1 MSISVGDIV
10 EGKVTG
16 ITKFGAF
23 VECED
28 GSKGLVHISQI
39 SNDYIEKVED
49 ALKVN
54 DEVKCKVMSIEDNKI
69 SFSIK
74 ECLPKKE
81 YKKEHKK
88 DFSKKT
94 LSENSEVKKSS
105 KESSFDD
112 LITKFMKD
120 SNERLDSIRQRE
132 NKKFS
137 KKKKYN

>member
-28 GSKGLVHISQI
+28 GTKGLVHISQI

-49 ALKVN
+49 VLKVN
-54 DEVKCKVMSIEDNKI
+54 DVVKCKVMSIEDKKV

-81 YKKEHKK
+81 HKKE
-88 DFSKKT
+88 FTKKT
-94 LSENSEVKKSS
+94 YSDDSNVD
-105 KESSFDD
+105 KESNNESTFDD
-112 LITKFMKD
+112 LITKFMKE

-137 KKKKYN
+137 KKRKYN

>member
-16 ITKFGAF
+16 VTKFGAF
-23 VECED
+23 VECE
-28 GSKGLVHISQI
+28 GGTKGLVHISQI

-49 ALKVN
+49 VLKVN
-54 DEVKCKVMSIEDNKI
+54 DVVKCKVMSIEDNKV

-81 YKKEHKK
+81 HKKE
-88 DFSKKT
+88 FSKKT
-94 LSENSEVKKSS
+94 YSDDDKNSNKESS
-105 KESSFDD
+105 KESTFDD
-112 LITKFMKD
+112 LLSKFMKE

-137 KKKKYN
+137 KNKKYN

>member
-28 GSKGLVHISQI
+28 GTKGLVHISQI

-49 ALKVN
+49 VLKVN
-54 DEVKCKVMSIEDNKI
+54 DA
-69 SFSIK
+69 
-74 ECLPKKE
+74 
-81 YKKEHKK
+81 
-88 DFSKKT
+88 
-94 LSENSEVKKSS
+94 
-105 KESSFDD
+105 FDD
-112 LITKFMKD
+112 LLSKFMKE

-137 KKKKYN
+137 KKRKYN

>member
-28 GSKGLVHISQI
+28 GTKGLVHISQI

-49 ALKVN
+49 VLKVN
-54 DEVKCKVMSIEDNKI
+54 DVVKCKVMSIEDNKV

-81 YKKEHKK
+81 HKKE
-88 DFSKKT
+88 FTKKT
-94 LSENSEVKKSS
+94 YSDDSNVDKDSN
-105 KESSFDD
+105 KESTFDD
-112 LITKFMKD
+112 LLTKFMKE

-137 KKKKYN
+137 KKRKYN

>member
-28 GSKGLVHISQI
+28 GTKGLVHISQI

-49 ALKVN
+49 VLKVN
-54 DEVKCKVMSIEDNKI
+54 DVVKCKVMSIGDKKV

-81 YKKEHKK
+81 HKKE
-88 DFSKKT
+88 FTKKT
-94 LSENSEVKKSS
+94 YSDDSNVDKDSN
-105 KESSFDD
+105 KESTFDD
-112 LITKFMKD
+112 LLTKFMKE

-137 KKKKYN
+137 KKRKYN

>member
-28 GSKGLVHISQI
+28 GTKGLVHISQI

-49 ALKVN
+49 VLKVN
-54 DEVKCKVMSIEDNKI
+54 DVVKCKVMSIEDKKV

-81 YKKEHKK
+81 HKKEFTKNTYSDDSNVDK
-88 DFSKKT
+88 DS
-94 LSENSEVKKSS
+94 N
-105 KESSFDD
+105 KESTFDD
-112 LITKFMKD
+112 LLTKFMKE

-137 KKKKYN
+137 KKRKYN

>member
-28 GSKGLVHISQI
+28 GTKGLVHISQI

-49 ALKVN
+49 VLKVN
-54 DEVKCKVMSIEDNKI
+54 DVVKCKVMSIEDKKV

-81 YKKEHKK
+81 HKKE
-88 DFSKKT
+88 FTKKT
-94 LSENSEVKKSS
+94 YSDDSNVDKDSN
-105 KESSFDD
+105 KESTFDD
-112 LITKFMKD
+112 LLTKFMKE

-137 KKKKYN
+137 KKRKYN

>member
-28 GSKGLVHISQI
+28 GTKGLVHISQI

-49 ALKVN
+49 VLKVN
-54 DEVKCKVMSIEDNKI
+54 DVVKCKVMSIEDKKV

-81 YKKEHKK
+81 HKKE
-88 DFSKKT
+88 FTKKT
-94 LSENSEVKKSS
+94 YSDDSNVDKDSN
-105 KESSFDD
+105 KESTFDD
-112 LITKFMKD
+112 LLTKFMKE

-137 KKKKYN
+137 KKRKYK

>member
-28 GSKGLVHISQI
+28 GTKGLVHISQI

-49 ALKVN
+49 VLKVN
-54 DEVKCKVMSIEDNKI
+54 DVVKCKVMSIEDKKV

-81 YKKEHKK
+81 HKKE
-88 DFSKKT
+88 FPKKT
-94 LSENSEVKKSS
+94 YSDDSNVD
-105 KESSFDD
+105 KESNKESTFDD
-112 LITKFMKD
+112 LLTKFMKE

-137 KKKKYN
+137 KKRKYN

>member
-28 GSKGLVHISQI
+28 GTKGLVHISQI

-49 ALKVN
+49 VLKVN
-54 DEVKCKVMSIEDNKI
+54 DVVKCKVMSIEDNKI

-74 ECLPKKE
+74 ECLPKKST
-81 YKKEHKK
+81 KKNFLRKL
-88 DFSKKT
+88 F
-94 LSENSEVKKSS
+94 LMRIRNQ
-105 KESSFDD
+105 
-112 LITKFMKD
+112 TKNLVQ
-120 SNERLDSIRQRE
+120 SQRLMIYFQ
-132 NKKFS
+132 NL
-137 KKKKYN
+137 

>member
-28 GSKGLVHISQI
+28 GTKGLVHISQI

-49 ALKVN
+49 VLKVN
-54 DEVKCKVMSIEDNKI
+54 DVVKCKVMSIEDKKV

-74 ECLPKKE
+74 GCLPKKE
-81 YKKEHKK
+81 HKKE
-88 DFSKKT
+88 FNKKT
-94 LSENSEVKKSS
+94 YSDDSNVD
-105 KESSFDD
+105 KESNKESTFDD
-112 LITKFMKD
+112 LLTKFMKE

-137 KKKKYN
+137 KKRKYN

>member
-10 EGKVTG
+10 ECKVIG

-28 GSKGLVHISQI
+28 GTKGLVHISQI

-49 ALKVN
+49 VLKVN
-54 DEVKCKVMSIEDNKI
+54 DVVKCKVMSIEDNKV

-81 YKKEHKK
+81 HKKE
-88 DFSKKT
+88 FSKKT
-94 LSENSEVKKSS
+94 YSEDDKNSN
-105 KESSFDD
+105 KESTFDD
-112 LITKFMKD
+112 LLSKFMKE

-137 KKKKYN
+137 KKRKYN

>member
-28 GSKGLVHISQI
+28 GTKGLVHISQI

-49 ALKVN
+49 VLKVN
-54 DEVKCKVMSIEDNKI
+54 DVVKCKVMSIEDNKV

-81 YKKEHKK
+81 HKK
-88 DFSKKT
+88 NFQRKLIQKMIRIQTKNLAKNQVLMIYFLSLWKKVT
-94 LSENSEVKKSS
+94 R
-105 KESSFDD
+105 D
-112 LITKFMKD
+112 
-120 SNERLDSIRQRE
+120 
-132 NKKFS
+132 
-137 KKKKYN
+137 